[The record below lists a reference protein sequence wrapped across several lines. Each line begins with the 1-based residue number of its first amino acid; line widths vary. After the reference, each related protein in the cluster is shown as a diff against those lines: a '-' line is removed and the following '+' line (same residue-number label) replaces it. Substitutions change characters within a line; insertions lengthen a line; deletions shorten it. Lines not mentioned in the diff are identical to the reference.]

1 MKLRTLS
8 VRCLLC
14 VVNSG
19 PLVGRP
25 VDDKFPV
32 KSSAGSFRGKSS
44 GVVVSSVSPVYSF
57 EDERIS
63 PCIWAS
69 SRLIHAVVQCGRLPV
84 HVLVAYLHPCAYVGG
99 SRQT

>member
-1 MKLRTLS
+1 M
-8 VRCLLC
+8 
-14 VVNSG
+14 NSG

-69 SRLIHAVVQCGRLPV
+69 SRLIHAVVQCGHLPV